1 MYTYA
6 LYAPILCC
14 LPSNQWSSCLSS
26 SPIVVAPVVDVEWS
40 ANFFLLQKS
49 SVDFMDDARLRH
61 SPAHSCKTSNG
72 LLERFKGGKKRLA
85 VRVPSSHNID
95 LSDVRRC
102 FKMPG
107 NAAPHRRRRHRGSG
121 RASERATSS
130 SPPSPERIDRS
141 RISGRR
147 RLHSFGSGRPRRPPA
162 RPSNVR
168 GGGAWCF
175 DGRSARSERKTF
187 LFHIHVGTLHR
198 ASRRRPPRPR
208 PDAERER
215 LFPYFHNLIDN
226 DRNGTDGRVGWVDQG
241 WQPW

>member
-85 VRVPSSHNID
+85 VRVLSSHNID

-107 NAAPHRRRRHRGSG
+107 NAAPHSRRRHRGSG
-121 RASERATSS
+121 RASER
-130 SPPSPERIDRS
+130 
-141 RISGRR
+141 
-147 RLHSFGSGRPRRPPA
+147 RLLLHRRPKESIEA
-162 RPSNVR
+162 ESAAVDDCILLAAADRVVRPPVR
-168 GGGAWCF
+168 LMSVEEEHGVLTGGAHGASGKPSCF
-175 DGRSARSERKTF
+175 IFMLARCTARQE
-187 LFHIHVGTLHR
+187 GD
-198 ASRRRPPRPR
+198 RR
-208 PDAERER
+208 DRER
-215 LFPYFHNLIDN
+215 TRNASASFH
-226 DRNGTDGRVGWVDQG
+226 TFTT
-241 WQPW
+241 